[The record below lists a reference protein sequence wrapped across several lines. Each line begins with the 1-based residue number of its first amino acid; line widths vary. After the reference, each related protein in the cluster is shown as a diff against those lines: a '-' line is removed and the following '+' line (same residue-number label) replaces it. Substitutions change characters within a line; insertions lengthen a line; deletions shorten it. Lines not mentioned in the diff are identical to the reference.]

1 MQIYK
6 HIKLHIGKILVP
18 LLFITSNYTFAQE
31 FTETE
36 LKKINIPLLVI
47 STDDGVDPQGYR
59 IDHPEGCVGIGLTG
73 NEYKTGRMVMTHLDS
88 VIYDSG
94 EYAAGA
100 SGIRIRLRGNTS
112 SLWSKKPYKLKLS
125 KKFDFF
131 QRGDKKFRSKDWV
144 LLSCPKVELNT
155 VFGFKVNEMLGL
167 EWTPAFEYVNII
179 LNDDY
184 KGLYIL
190 CESVEQSEG
199 RCNVASNGFIV
210 EDDAYWWNEDLYFK
224 GDLLPYSMGYTF
236 KYPDTED
243 IGTEYLLRITDY
255 FLEVERRL
263 KNSEDI
269 SEYIDLK
276 SFASWLLGH
285 DILGTE
291 DAAGSNR
298 YISKHDFIQD
308 NVTNSKLKMGP
319 LWDFDNIFTRD
330 TLWSQQHG
338 GNYRYYYKYLLGY
351 PEFVDE
357 FLKVWNGVKN
367 TFYDDMMDYLHT
379 FEQDYGEALDICREL
394 DSKRWVRSSY
404 NLVADDIK
412 IIDEWMSDRLEWID
426 EQLRKETNIKV
437 VEEEYK
443 VPCIYTLD
451 GRLVSFG
458 TESTPV
464 KLPKGIYI
472 RNGKKFIVK

>member
-1 MQIYK
+1 MQILK
-6 HIKLHIGKILVP
+6 HIKQHIGKIAVF
-18 LLFITSNYTFAQE
+18 LLLITSNYTLAQE
-31 FTETE
+31 PSETF
-36 LKKINIPLLVI
+36 LKGIDIPLIVI
-47 STDDGVDPQGYR
+47 STDDGIDPQGYSVSP
-59 IDHPEGCVGIGLTG
+59 PENCIGTALAG
-73 NEYKTGRMVMTHLDS
+73 NDYKTGRMIMTHLDS

-112 SLWSKKPYKLKLS
+112 TLWDKKPYKLKLS
-125 KKFDFF
+125 KKFDLF
-131 QRGDKKFRSKDWV
+131 RRNDKKYRSKDWV
-144 LLSCPKVELNT
+144 LLNCPLLDLNT
-155 VFGFKVNEMLGL
+155 FLGFKVNELLGV
-167 EWTPAFEYVNII
+167 EWTPKAEFVNIV
-179 LNDDY
+179 LNGDY

-190 CESVEQSEG
+190 CESIEQGEG
-199 RCNVASNGFIV
+199 RFNVSTNGFIV
-210 EDDAYWWNEDLYFK
+210 EDDAYWWNEDVYFK
-224 GDLLPYSMGYTF
+224 GNLLPYSMGYTF

-243 IGTEYLLRITDY
+243 ISPQYLSRINDY
-255 FLEVERRL
+255 FLEIERRL
-263 KNSEDI
+263 KLSEDI
-269 SEYIDLK
+269 SEYIDLN

-338 GNYRYYYKYLLGY
+338 GNYRYYHEYLLDY
-351 PEFVDE
+351 PEFMDE
-357 FLKVWNGVKN
+357 FVKVWVSVKEFLYN
-367 TFYDDMMDYLHT
+367 DIMEYFIEL
-379 FEQDYGEALDICREL
+379 EESKGEALDLCREL
-394 DSKRWVRSSY
+394 DSQRWKRHGY
-404 NLVADDIK
+404 NLVADDVRK
-412 IIDEWMSDRLEWID
+412 IDEWMSARLEWID
-426 EQLRKETNIKV
+426 EQLRKETHVEV

-464 KLPKGIYI
+464 KLPRGIYI
-472 RNGKKFIVK
+472 RNGKKITVK